1 MSEEISLKLVSAIT
15 KIKNF
20 TTQFPNTK
28 FYIGKTDNLQRREQ
42 EHLLEGYK
50 NIKPIADTSSIDD
63 LNELI
68 PVKEWMRICHELIDT
83 FKAHRKSIRR
93 VTVNAFGYIAKAVG
107 PQEVLIT
114 LLNNLINFVRQCY

>member
-1 MSEEISLKLVSAIT
+1 MSEEILLKLVSAIT

-63 LNELI
+63 LNELENI
-68 PVKEWMRICHELIDT
+68 LIKLSRLFYGKNLENDRDGGGG
-83 FKAHRKSIRR
+83 KIADGPIY
-93 VTVNAFGYIAKAVG
+93 YIYLASK
-107 PQEVLIT
+107 
-114 LLNNLINFVRQCY
+114 